1 MKKFIWT
8 LLVAALCGGCYYD
21 SEEQL
26 YPKLDQACDTTGVT
40 FSKSIL
46 PILQTNCYNCHSAS
60 ENANL
65 GKGINL
71 EDFSL
76 LKQRISTG
84 ELYSSIVQDF
94 TVLPMPKDG
103 AKLDTCSIAKI
114 KIWIDKGALNN

>member
-1 MKKFIWT
+1 MKKLLWI
-8 LLVAALCGGCYYD
+8 LLIVALVAGCYYD
-21 SEEQL
+21 TEEQL

-71 EDFSL
+71 EDFSI
-76 LKQRISTG
+76 LKQRVSTG
-84 ELYSSIVQDF
+84 EFYASIVQDLS
-94 TVLPMPKDG
+94 VIPMPKDG
-103 AKLDTCSIAKI
+103 AKLDTCSITKI
-114 KIWIDKGALNN
+114 KIWIDKGAINN